1 MSFWF
6 TGFYLPSGRSQFWG
20 NTRWQ
25 LFEEIK
31 FSDTLKI
38 FAAFSSF
45 SSNVAPPDVM
55 TERGEQLIS
64 LAENRGEQLKRWSNH
79 RESDVVWQ
87 SRPNGGRE
95 KNHTKKSFHRLVVAI
110 SKSWRE
116 DFFFHIW
123 PPMFTTNRKC
133 QDATRQRTKRGGN
146 RSSAVINSFPFPFAR
161 FIPNSETLST
171 LSGSSSTPQS
181 IVPVF
186 TVIKSSRGRDTIKG
200 PSLLV
205 RRGLD
210 WKESRA
216 LILVTFLKDDWD
228 QTLHHLSGKK
238 KGPKKKHR
246 ALKGQNSDCMC
257 VCFFKRLAPSWDIND
272 VRWVLKKKN
281 VHWVI
286 SGDEKWLPKSLFQ
299 RSQGLALMTIVNTE
313 WKANYDGAVALHFL
327 NKWKWSN

>member
-31 FSDTLKI
+31 FSDTFKI

-45 SSNVAPPDVM
+45 SSNVAPPGVM
-55 TERGEQLIS
+55 TERREQLIS

-95 KNHTKKSFHRLVVAI
+95 INHTKKSFHRLVVAI

-116 DFFFHIW
+116 DFFFT
-123 PPMFTTNRKC
+123 FG
-133 QDATRQRTKRGGN
+133 RQRRIGNVKTRRGKGRNGGGN

-205 RRGLD
+205 RRGFD

-228 QTLHHLSGKK
+228 QTLHHMSGKK
-238 KGPKKKHR
+238 KKAQKKKHR

>member
-64 LAENRGEQLKRWSNH
+64 LAENRGEQLNNDRIIERATWFDKV
-79 RESDVVWQ
+79 DQ
-87 SRPNGGRE
+87 MGGGRKITQRKAFTGLSTHLKE
-95 KNHTKKSFHRLVVAI
+95 LT
-110 SKSWRE
+110 WR
-116 DFFFHIW
+116 FFFHIW

-228 QTLHHLSGKK
+228 QTLHHMSGKK
-238 KGPKKKHR
+238 KRPKKKTQSSKR
-246 ALKGQNSDCMC
+246 AK
-257 VCFFKRLAPSWDIND
+257 
-272 VRWVLKKKN
+272 
-281 VHWVI
+281 
-286 SGDEKWLPKSLFQ
+286 
-299 RSQGLALMTIVNTE
+299 
-313 WKANYDGAVALHFL
+313 
-327 NKWKWSN
+327 

>member
-45 SSNVAPPDVM
+45 SSNVAPPGVM

-64 LAENRGEQLKRWSNH
+64 LAENRGEQLNNDRIIERATWFDKV
-79 RESDVVWQ
+79 DQ
-87 SRPNGGRE
+87 MGGGR
-95 KNHTKKSFHRLVVAI
+95 KITQRKAFTGLSSPSQRADVKI
-110 SKSWRE
+110 
-116 DFFFHIW
+116 FFFTFGRQCSRRIG
-123 PPMFTTNRKC
+123 NVK
-133 QDATRQRTKRGGN
+133 TRRGKGRNGGGN

-205 RRGLD
+205 RRGFD

-228 QTLHHLSGKK
+228 QTLHHMSGKK
-238 KGPKKKHR
+238 KGPKKKTQSSKR
-246 ALKGQNSDCMC
+246 AK
-257 VCFFKRLAPSWDIND
+257 
-272 VRWVLKKKN
+272 
-281 VHWVI
+281 
-286 SGDEKWLPKSLFQ
+286 
-299 RSQGLALMTIVNTE
+299 
-313 WKANYDGAVALHFL
+313 
-327 NKWKWSN
+327 

>member
-45 SSNVAPPDVM
+45 SSNVAPPGVM

-95 KNHTKKSFHRLVVAI
+95 KNHTKKSFHRLVDAI

-116 DFFFHIW
+116 DFFFTFGRQCSRRIG
-123 PPMFTTNRKC
+123 NVK
-133 QDATRQRTKRGGN
+133 TRRGKGRNGGGN

-205 RRGLD
+205 RRGFD

-228 QTLHHLSGKK
+228 QTLHNLSGKK
-238 KGPKKKHR
+238 KGPKKKTQSSKR
-246 ALKGQNSDCMC
+246 AK
-257 VCFFKRLAPSWDIND
+257 
-272 VRWVLKKKN
+272 
-281 VHWVI
+281 
-286 SGDEKWLPKSLFQ
+286 
-299 RSQGLALMTIVNTE
+299 
-313 WKANYDGAVALHFL
+313 
-327 NKWKWSN
+327 

>member
-95 KNHTKKSFHRLVVAI
+95 KNHTKKSFHRLVDAI

-116 DFFFHIW
+116 DFFFTFGRQCSRRIG
-123 PPMFTTNRKC
+123 NVK
-133 QDATRQRTKRGGN
+133 TRRG
-146 RSSAVINSFPFPFAR
+146 
-161 FIPNSETLST
+161 
-171 LSGSSSTPQS
+171 
-181 IVPVF
+181 
-186 TVIKSSRGRDTIKG
+186 KGRNGGGIIHQLWLI
-200 PSLLV
+200 PSLFHSHV
-205 RRGLD
+205 SYR
-210 WKESRA
+210 
-216 LILVTFLKDDWD
+216 
-228 QTLHHLSGKK
+228 TL
-238 KGPKKKHR
+238 R
-246 ALKGQNSDCMC
+246 
-257 VCFFKRLAPSWDIND
+257 
-272 VRWVLKKKN
+272 
-281 VHWVI
+281 
-286 SGDEKWLPKSLFQ
+286 
-299 RSQGLALMTIVNTE
+299 RSQRYQAQAQRCNQL
-313 WKANYDGAVALHFL
+313 FL
-327 NKWKWSN
+327 FSL